1 MDRNDLKSLLI
12 APAQIRPDGTND
24 ALYSG
29 LRIVF
34 ITDPWGTEIELTEGL
49 ATTPIAGGSR

>member
-1 MDRNDLKSLLI
+1 VDRNDLKSLLI

-34 ITDPWGTEIELTEGL
+34 DNC
-49 ATTPIAGGSR
+49 